1 MTRADEL
8 LALAAK
14 LETAGEGGF
23 ILSREVINRLG
34 YSWRGMAYWFHD
46 DSHVWAKGT
55 SPTVSVDD
63 ALALVPEGVGSTSLS
78 VMLQRTWEGRGR
90 VRLID
95 SLGGQNWE
103 GEADTPALALCA
115 AALRAR
121 AALAAIKTGAAA

>member
-23 ILSREVINRLG
+23 VLSREVINRLG

-46 DSHVWAKGT
+46 NSHVWTKGT

-63 ALALVPEGVGSTSLS
+63 ALALVPEGVASTPLS
-78 VMLQRTWEGRGR
+78 VMLQRTWEGRGK
-90 VRLID
+90 VRLLD
-95 SLGGQNWE
+95 SLGGQAWD
-103 GEADTPALALCA
+103 GEAATPALALTA
-115 AALRAR
+115 AALRA
-121 AALAAIKTGAAA
+121 LAAIETGAAA